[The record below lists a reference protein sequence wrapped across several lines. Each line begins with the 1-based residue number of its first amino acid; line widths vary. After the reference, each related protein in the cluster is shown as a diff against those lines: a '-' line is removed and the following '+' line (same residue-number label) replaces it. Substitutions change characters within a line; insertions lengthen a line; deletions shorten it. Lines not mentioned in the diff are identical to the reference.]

1 MGEIESGSD
10 SYEQSQATS
19 GKRREWQ
26 KARVAKGESGPRVSG
41 AKSDVSLTER
51 QPNEA
56 IAPAIA
62 LWKIRKNYRTEDYG
76 LVALAALIASANA
89 F

>member
-10 SYEQSQATS
+10 SYEQSQAKS

-26 KARVAKGESGPRVSG
+26 KARSAKGKRG
-41 AKSDVSLTER
+41 KCDVSLTER

>member
-19 GKRREWQ
+19 GPRREW
-26 KARVAKGESGPRVSG
+26 P
-41 AKSDVSLTER
+41 KSDVSLTER

>member
-10 SYEQSQATS
+10 SYEQSQAKS
-19 GKRREWQ
+19 GQRREWP
-26 KARVAKGESGPRVSG
+26 KARV

-62 LWKIRKNYRTEDYG
+62 LWKMRKNYRT
-76 LVALAALIASANA
+76 
-89 F
+89 

>member
-10 SYEQSQATS
+10 SYEQSQAKS
-19 GKRREWQ
+19 GKRREWP
-26 KARVAKGESGPRVSG
+26 KC
-41 AKSDVSLTER
+41 DVSLTER